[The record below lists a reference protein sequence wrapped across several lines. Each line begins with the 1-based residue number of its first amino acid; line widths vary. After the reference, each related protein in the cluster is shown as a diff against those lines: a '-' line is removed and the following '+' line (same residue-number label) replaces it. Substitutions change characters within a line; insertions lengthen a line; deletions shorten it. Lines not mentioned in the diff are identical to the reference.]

1 VSALLSRGAGLTL
14 LVLGILVYTAVAVI
28 EWRLGSAYHAGLALA
43 LAALFVFTGRGGRV
57 TVGTALML
65 GAVLAYGLF
74 RAAAGL
80 RLLGLL

>member
-1 VSALLSRGAGLTL
+1 MSVLLSRGVGLAL
-14 LVLGILVYTAVAVI
+14 LVLGLLVYVVVAVI
-28 EWRLGSAYHAGLALA
+28 EWRLGSAYHVGLALA
-43 LAALFVFTGRGGRV
+43 LAALFLFTRRSGRV